1 MDVEAG
7 RYLFFIH
14 IHSPAICYL
23 KPILNHAIEMEICSR
38 TFNINGFK
46 KLIIRHSKPI
56 TTKSRES
63 ITITITAVPTQ
74 HRREILGE
82 LSKKWSHSHSEKFM
96 SREAPNPRSLGLW
109 SSLPRPL
116 RPVTHLVSQVQSEL
130 IVSYRVRK
138 SNFVETRKLKWDNWS
153 NQIQN
158 QIQLALFDVKKG
170 RSLTRWSNRYLQ
182 CEYVG
187 PHL

>member
-1 MDVEAG
+1 MFLFKYNKYEQSFLKMDVEAG

-116 RPVTHLVSQVQSEL
+116 RPVTHDASCESGS
-130 IVSYRVRK
+130 IWI
-138 SNFVETRKLKWDNWS
+138 NRKLWGS
-153 NQIQN
+153 
-158 QIQLALFDVKKG
+158 
-170 RSLTRWSNRYLQ
+170 
-182 CEYVG
+182 
-187 PHL
+187 